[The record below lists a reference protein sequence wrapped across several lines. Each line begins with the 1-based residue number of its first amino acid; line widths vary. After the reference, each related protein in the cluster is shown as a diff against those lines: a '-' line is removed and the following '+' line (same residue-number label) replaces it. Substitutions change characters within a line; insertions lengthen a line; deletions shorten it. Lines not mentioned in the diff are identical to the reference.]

1 MRTISSFGAVAAFL
15 VLASAVHAQAPAQ
28 APASDRRDARRER
41 VQEARE
47 QWKSMTP
54 EEREAAAARAK
65 EQRAARL
72 ETLSPEGKAWVQSR
86 DAEARRIATE
96 VKAGTLTK
104 AAGREQMKAWAAAN
118 PRPASLK
125 PASTPN

>member
-15 VLASAVHAQAPAQ
+15 LLASAVQAQ
-28 APASDRRDARRER
+28 APASDRREARRER

-47 QWKSMTP
+47 QWKNMTP
-54 EEREAAAARAK
+54 EEREAAAAKAK
-65 EQRAARL
+65 EKRAARL

-86 DAEARRIATE
+86 DAEVRRIATD

-104 AAGREQMKAWAAAN
+104 SQGREQMKTWAAAN
-118 PRPASLK
+118 PRPAALK
-125 PASTPN
+125 PASPN